1 MSTEQDETQA
11 PESAEIPNVSR
22 RQFLGGAGAA
32 VIGAS
37 VGALAFAPK
46 SEAAGAT
53 AAAAATAE
61 VEGDSIIIDQ
71 ANVGRTLASYNF
83 RVNAAKVR
91 RDAPHPQHRSNG
103 DETRYP
109 NRIGS
114 YSKGLP
120 HNEFGEVS
128 ASAYSKML
136 KALQTGAPSDFEA
149 IPLGG
154 PRFLT
159 NPQSGLAFDL
169 EGLDSHAVTAPAA
182 PQLSSAEEAGEA
194 VELYWMAL
202 LRDVHFE
209 DYENN
214 DLAIAAAADLTSLRN
229 SFKGPKD
236 NHGVV
241 TPQTLFRD
249 PLPGTTVGPYLSQF
263 MMKGT
268 PLGSEFVDRRS
279 RVFATGSDHMTNFDD
294 WLTVQNG
301 GVNETTSYD
310 SQRRL
315 LRNGRDL
322 SSWVQMDVLFQ
333 AYFDALVIMGAPPST
348 FDQNADGM
356 GVPPNVGNPYRNSG
370 NQLGFATFGPP
381 HFAALLCEVAS
392 RALKAT
398 WFQKWFVH
406 RRLRP
411 EAFGGLVHLQKT
423 QNRYPGLLHDN
434 ILNSPV
440 LDATF
445 EKFGSYLHPMAFPEG
460 SPTHPSY
467 TAGHATVAGACVT
480 ILKALFDETF
490 EIPSPVQVS
499 ADGLSLVPYTGPK
512 LTVLSELHKV
522 CSNIGTGRNIAGVHW
537 RSDAV
542 QSFKLG
548 EKIAISILEDQKASY
563 NEVRRDFFTGF
574 IFTKFDGTRKV
585 I

>member
-1 MSTEQDETQA
+1 MSTEQDDNLA
-11 PESAEIPNVSR
+11 PESAEIPNVNR

-32 VIGAS
+32 VIGVGA
-37 VGALAFAPK
+37 GALAFAPK
-46 SEAAGAT
+46 GDAAGAGSGLE
-53 AAAAATAE
+53 A
-61 VEGDSIIIDQ
+61 DSIVTGE

-83 RVNAAKVR
+83 RVNMAKIR

-103 DETRYP
+103 DEARYP

-136 KALQTGAPSDFEA
+136 KALQTGSPADFEA

-154 PRFLT
+154 ARFQT
-159 NPQSGLAFDL
+159 SPQSGLALDL
-169 EGLDSHAVTAPAA
+169 EGYDAQAVTAPPA
-182 PQLSSAEEAGEA
+182 PQLSSAEEAAEA

-202 LRDVHFE
+202 LRDTHFD
-209 DYENN
+209 DYGTS
-214 DLAIAAAADLTSLRN
+214 DLAAAAAADLTSLGD
-229 SFKGPKD
+229 SFKGPKVG
-236 NHGVV
+236 GVV
-241 TPQTLFRD
+241 TPQSLFRD
-249 PLPGTTVGPYLSQF
+249 SLPGTLNGPYMSQF
-263 MMKGT
+263 MLKGT
-268 PLGSEFVDRRS
+268 PYGSEFVDRRS
-279 RVFATGSDHMTNFDD
+279 RVFAEGSDHMTTFEN

-301 GVNETTSYD
+301 GVNETTTFD
-310 SQRRL
+310 PTRRYM
-315 LRNGRDL
+315 RNGRDL

-333 AYFDALVIMGAPPST
+333 AYFNALVIMGTPPST

-356 GVPPNVGNPYRNSG
+356 GCPPNPTNPYNNSV
-370 NQLGFATFGPP
+370 NQIGFATFGPP
-381 HFAALLCEVAS
+381 HFAALLCEVAT

-398 WFQKWFVH
+398 WFQKWFLH

-423 QNRYPGLLHDN
+423 QDRYPGVLHNN

-445 EKFGSYLHPMAFPEG
+445 EKYGSYLHPMAFPEG
-460 SPTHPSY
+460 SPTHPAY
-467 TAGHATVAGACVT
+467 TAGHATVAGACCT

-490 EIPSPVQVS
+490 EIPNPVQVS
-499 ADGLSLVPYTGPK
+499 ADGLSLEPYTGPP
-512 LTVLSELHKV
+512 LTVLGEIHKV
-522 CSNIGTGRNIAGVHW
+522 CSNIGTGRNVAGVHW

-548 EKIAISILEDQKASY
+548 EKIAISILEDQKAGF
-563 NEVRRDFFTGF
+563 NEVRRGFFKEYS
-574 IFTKFDGTRKV
+574 FTKFDGTTAH

>member
-11 PESAEIPNVSR
+11 PESAEIPNVNR

-32 VIGAS
+32 VIGVSA
-37 VGALAFAPK
+37 GALAFAPK
-46 SEAAGAT
+46 SEAAGAAE
-53 AAAAATAE
+53 AASE
-61 VEGDSIIIDQ
+61 VEGDAIVTGEGNI
-71 ANVGRTLASYNF
+71 GRTLASYNF
-83 RVNAAKVR
+83 RVNAAKKR
-91 RDAPHPQHRSNG
+91 RDAPHPQHRSNN

-109 NRIGS
+109 NLIGS

-128 ASAYSKML
+128 ASAYNKML
-136 KALQTGAPSDFEA
+136 KALQTGSPLDFEA

-169 EGLDSHAVTAPAA
+169 EGLDAQAVTAPPA
-182 PQLSSAEEAGEA
+182 PQLSSAEEASEA

-202 LRDVHFE
+202 LRDVHFD
-209 DYENN
+209 DYATN
-214 DLAIAAAADLTSLRN
+214 DLAIAAAADLTSLGN
-229 SFKGPKD
+229 SFKGPKE
-236 NHGVV
+236 GGAV
-241 TPQTLFRD
+241 TAQTLFRD

-268 PLGSEFVDRRS
+268 PLGTEFVDRRS
-279 RVFATGSDHMTNFDD
+279 RVFAAGSDHMTNFDD

-315 LRNGRDL
+315 LRNGRDV

-333 AYFDALVIMGAPPST
+333 AYFDALVIMGTPPST

-356 GVPPNVGNPYRNSG
+356 GCPPNATNPYLGSN

-381 HFAALLCEVAS
+381 SFAGLLCEVAT
-392 RALKAT
+392 RGLKAT

-423 QNRYPGLLHDN
+423 QNRYPGLLHNN
-434 ILNSPV
+434 ILRSPV

-445 EKFGSYLHPMAFPEG
+445 EKFGTYLLPMAFPEG

-490 EIPSPVQVS
+490 EIPNPVQVS
-499 ADGLSLVPYTGPK
+499 ADGLALVPYTGPT
-512 LTVLSELHKV
+512 LTVLGELHKV
-522 CSNIGTGRNIAGVHW
+522 CSNIGTGRNVAGVHW
-537 RSDAV
+537 RSDAI

-548 EKIAISILEDQKASY
+548 EKIAIAILEDQKASY
-563 NEVRRDFFTGF
+563 NENRRGFFKEYT
-574 IFTKFDGTRKV
+574 FTKFDGTTAH